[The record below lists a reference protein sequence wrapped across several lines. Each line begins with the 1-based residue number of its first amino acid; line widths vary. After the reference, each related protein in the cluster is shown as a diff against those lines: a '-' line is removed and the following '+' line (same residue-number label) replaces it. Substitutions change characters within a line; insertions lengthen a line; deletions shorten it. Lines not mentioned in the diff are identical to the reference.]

1 MRSRPLSDF
10 VNLVPRAQLAVAPEC
25 CLCKK
30 LVNRVFSEIA
40 PSGDNVVLQFEC
52 HGKTER
58 LVVAG
63 DDIRAILNHEAEV
76 FDVLPKHVFWPG
88 FSRYATTT
96 KPLRRVL

>member
-10 VNLVPRAQLAVAPEC
+10 VDQVPRQQRAVAPEC

-30 LVNRVFSEIA
+30 LVNRVFSSIDT
-40 PSGDNVVLQFEC
+40 SGDSVVLQFGC

-58 LVVAG
+58 LVVSG
-63 DDIRAILNHEAEV
+63 DDIRAILNNEAEI

-88 FSRYATTT
+88 FSRYSTTT
-96 KPLRRVL
+96 KPPRRVI